1 MRWCNANGNVIKTGD
16 ELAVEKNLEI
26 FQKDAQIKQAL
37 LLAIEMGLKLKFG
50 NENVAILS
58 DISTI
63 NDVKL
68 LEAIVSQIPNFASTD
83 ELQKLYSE

>member
-1 MRWCNANGNVIKTGD
+1 
-16 ELAVEKNLEI
+16 
-26 FQKDAQIKQAL
+26 
-37 LLAIEMGLKLKFG
+37 MGLKLKFG